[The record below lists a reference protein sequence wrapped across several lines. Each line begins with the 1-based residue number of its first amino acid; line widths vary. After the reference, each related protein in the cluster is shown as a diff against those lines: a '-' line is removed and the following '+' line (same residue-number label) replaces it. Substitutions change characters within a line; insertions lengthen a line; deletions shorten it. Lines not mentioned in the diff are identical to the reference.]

1 VTDRHWLD
9 WHDQYNEAGSTLS
22 RRLELVRAQ
31 IQGHLDRAAPGP
43 IRAISICAGQGRDL
57 IGVLANHPRRRD
69 VTSRLVELDP
79 DNAAEAR
86 RLAADAG
93 LDRVEVVTADASV
106 TTAYEG
112 AVPADLVLA
121 CGVFGNIT
129 DADIDRTIGY
139 LPTFCAPGA
148 TLIWTRHRMA
158 PDATPRIRARLAD
171 VGFEEVAF
179 EPVEN
184 AHATVG
190 TNRLASEPP
199 PFERDVKL
207 FEFVGWGELANG

>member
-9 WHDQYNEAGSTLS
+9 WHDQYDEAGSTLS

-158 PDATPRIRARLAD
+158 PDATPRIRARLAGERPRD
-171 VGFEEVAF
+171 RRHQPTGFRTAAVRTGRQAVRVRRVGRARQWLSR
-179 EPVEN
+179 
-184 AHATVG
+184 A
-190 TNRLASEPP
+190 RQ
-199 PFERDVKL
+199 
-207 FEFVGWGELANG
+207 